1 MGLRITLSMNIIRRE
16 RFLYGDN
23 QIVMSTFLL

>member
-16 RFLYGDN
+16 RFLYGEDLG
-23 QIVMSTFLL
+23 IVFDI

>member
-16 RFLYGDN
+16 RFLYGDDWG
-23 QIVMSTFLL
+23 IVLDI

>member
-16 RFLYGDN
+16 RFLYGDDLGVVLD
-23 QIVMSTFLL
+23 I

>member
-16 RFLYGDN
+16 RFLYGDDLG
-23 QIVMSTFLL
+23 IVFEI

>member
-16 RFLYGDN
+16 RFLYGDDLG
-23 QIVMSTFLL
+23 IVFDI

>member
-16 RFLYGDN
+16 HFLYGDDLG
-23 QIVMSTFLL
+23 IVFDI